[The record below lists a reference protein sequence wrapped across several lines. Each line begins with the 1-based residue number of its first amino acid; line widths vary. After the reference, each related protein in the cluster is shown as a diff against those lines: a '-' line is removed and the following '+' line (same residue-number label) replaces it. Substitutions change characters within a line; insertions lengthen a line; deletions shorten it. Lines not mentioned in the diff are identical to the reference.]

1 MKKSFVLGAIGGG
14 FMAKAIIEGA
24 VKSGFLSPREIVVS
38 EPDGEKREY
47 FSRLGIDAVADNRMV
62 ADVSDYLLLSVKP
75 QNYSAVASEI
85 KDANVSVI
93 ISIMAGKTK
102 QSIGRALGGFDRI
115 ARVMPNLPSS
125 IGMGAS
131 GVSAENLS
139 SEAHRFVVG
148 LFSSVGKVTEVTE
161 SQMNAVTGISGSGPA
176 YVFLFLKALV
186 SAGIAQGLSEDQA
199 RSLAVQTLKGG
210 AEMADSSPCGFSDL
224 IAAVSSKGGTTVA
237 ALEQFSRC
245 GFEKCVRQSVA
256 AAVRRAEE
264 LAE

>member
-1 MKKSFVLGAIGGG
+1 MTKGKIG
-14 FMAKAIIEGA
+14 
-24 VKSGFLSPREIVVS
+24 
-38 EPDGEKREY
+38 Y
-47 FSRLGIDAVADNRMV
+47 
-62 ADVSDYLLLSVKP
+62 
-75 QNYSAVASEI
+75 
-85 KDANVSVI
+85 NVPAGQRYVMMLCSSI
-93 ISIMAGKTK
+93 LCFFIAAFIMALI
-102 QSIGRALGGFDRI
+102 QHGGISQAKMRI
-115 ARVMPNLPSS
+115 AMVVQDVVMFILPA
-125 IGMGAS
+125 IATA
-131 GVSAENLS
+131 VVLS

-245 GFEKCVRQSVA
+245 GFEECVRQSVA

>member
-47 FSRLGIDAVADNRMV
+47 FSRLGIDAVTDNRMV

-115 ARVMPNLPSS
+115 
-125 IGMGAS
+125 
-131 GVSAENLS
+131 
-139 SEAHRFVVG
+139 AHRFVVG

-245 GFEKCVRQSVA
+245 GFEECVRQSVA